1 MAQSQNTILITIA
14 TAFNHLKD
22 NVHSALLT
30 QLGDTAQL
38 EQRIQACSRLSLQ
51 INQVKLPNSYFHAKE
66 VADIIGLACQYHT

>member
-38 EQRIQACSRLSLQ
+38 EQRIQACSRLLLQ
-51 INQVKLPNSYFHAKE
+51 INQVILLKSHLSHRKS
-66 VADIIGLACQYHT
+66 G